1 MSTFRRVS
9 QAKPAYNDRAA
20 NTSEGLREFKRHSS
34 LQPRIGA
41 MAPSIL
47 TNLGCAGGAAVIT
60 VTFIHPIDTVKTR
73 LQVSG
78 TGNARN
84 YAELGLA
91 GTCSTIAKEEGIAAF
106 WKGIPAAWMRE
117 EHGWLSVEPEH
128 FVFAPNL
135 VSATVN
141 AIRAFTTL
149 TLTKDSGSS
158 STPEAVASGTSPC
171 SSLRT
176 SALT

>member
-1 MSTFRRVS
+1 
-9 QAKPAYNDRAA
+9 
-20 NTSEGLREFKRHSS
+20 
-34 LQPRIGA
+34 

-117 EHGWLSVEPEH
+117 ASYTSFRLGLYAPLKKAFGADKPDSPFIMKFAAGGASGGTRFSVAIDFWEDRVEEHDVAQAS
-128 FVFAPNL
+128 APS
-135 VSATVN
+135 SATPS
-141 AIRAFTTL
+141 T
-149 TLTKDSGSS
+149 SS
-158 STPEAVASGTSPC
+158 
-171 SSLRT
+171 RRR
-176 SALT
+176 

>member
-1 MSTFRRVS
+1 
-9 QAKPAYNDRAA
+9 
-20 NTSEGLREFKRHSS
+20 
-34 LQPRIGA
+34 

-117 EHGWLSVEPEH
+117 ASYTSFRLGLYAPLKKAFGADKPESGVITLDGEKIDGERNPDTGVLTIRVPTRPVERGHRVQLEALELT
-128 FVFAPNL
+128 AP
-135 VSATVN
+135 AGP
-141 AIRAFTTL
+141 RAQPP
-149 TLTKDSGSS
+149 S
-158 STPEAVASGTSPC
+158 STTVTLRPVAPG
-171 SSLRT
+171 
-176 SALT
+176 

>member
-1 MSTFRRVS
+1 
-9 QAKPAYNDRAA
+9 
-20 NTSEGLREFKRHSS
+20 
-34 LQPRIGA
+34 

-106 WKGIPAAWMRE
+106 WKGIPARGCASAAHVLPAGPHAPLKKAFGADSRTRR
-117 EHGWLSVEPEH
+117 LSRNSRRAARRAVRG
-128 FVFAPNL
+128 
-135 VSATVN
+135 SAS
-141 AIRAFTTL
+141 RF
-149 TLTKDSGSS
+149 
-158 STPEAVASGTSPC
+158 
-171 SSLRT
+171 
-176 SALT
+176 

>member
-1 MSTFRRVS
+1 
-9 QAKPAYNDRAA
+9 
-20 NTSEGLREFKRHSS
+20 
-34 LQPRIGA
+34 

-106 WKGIPAAWMRE
+106 WKGIPA
-117 EHGWLSVEPEH
+117 
-128 FVFAPNL
+128 
-135 VSATVN
+135 T
-141 AIRAFTTL
+141 
-149 TLTKDSGSS
+149 
-158 STPEAVASGTSPC
+158 AVALNC
-171 SSLRT
+171 WWDRAVAAWACR
-176 SALT
+176 ALKAAACCCCCCRFIPAARLW

>member
-1 MSTFRRVS
+1 
-9 QAKPAYNDRAA
+9 
-20 NTSEGLREFKRHSS
+20 
-34 LQPRIGA
+34 

-91 GTCSTIAKEEGIAAF
+91 GTCSTIAKEEGIALC
-106 WKGIPAAWMRE
+106 GNQ
-117 EHGWLSVEPEH
+117 SVRRVHPTILH
-128 FVFAPNL
+128 
-135 VSATVN
+135 
-141 AIRAFTTL
+141 
-149 TLTKDSGSS
+149 
-158 STPEAVASGTSPC
+158 
-171 SSLRT
+171 
-176 SALT
+176 

>member
-1 MSTFRRVS
+1 MVPGRGHRV
-9 QAKPAYNDRAA
+9 AA
-20 NTSEGLREFKRHSS
+20 APPPP
-34 LQPRIGA
+34 PRDA
-41 MAPSIL
+41 E
-47 TNLGCAGGAAVIT
+47 AGSDKSAQVIT

-117 EHGWLSVEPEH
+117 AYRRRRGKNFFWGGGPRW
-128 FVFAPNL
+128 
-135 VSATVN
+135 
-141 AIRAFTTL
+141 RAAAAAAAAAGVCEDL
-149 TLTKDSGSS
+149 TMTNPRDQNGLCRNN
-158 STPEAVASGTSPC
+158 V
-171 SSLRT
+171 
-176 SALT
+176 

>member
-1 MSTFRRVS
+1 
-9 QAKPAYNDRAA
+9 
-20 NTSEGLREFKRHSS
+20 
-34 LQPRIGA
+34 

-91 GTCSTIAKEEGIAAF
+91 GTCSTIAKEEGWSALF
-106 WKGIPAAWMRE
+106 SGLGPRV
-117 EHGWLSVEPEH
+117 GWITIGG
-128 FVFAPNL
+128 FVFFGAYEKAQEMLWKTGTWGAKPEKKF
-135 VSATVN
+135 TV
-141 AIRAFTTL
+141 
-149 TLTKDSGSS
+149 
-158 STPEAVASGTSPC
+158 
-171 SSLRT
+171 
-176 SALT
+176 